1 MGLHE
6 SVRACVMCSKHHVR
20 QTSRKTISVHS
31 FFWRVCEWE
40 GVDLIDP
47 RRRGVFTW
55 SSRGY
60 DNMCKS
66 STVNV
71 RLQAES
77 NLYKADGY
85 WGQITSAY
93 SKFMILVRH
102 FRMLSVLNLDRETDF
117 LRCSMHDQ
125 PVSIHRYKHL

>member
-1 MGLHE
+1 M
-6 SVRACVMCSKHHVR
+6 MCSKHHVR
-20 QTSRKTISVHS
+20 QTITTDDISP
-31 FFWRVCEWE
+31 FLLLE
-40 GVDLIDP
+40 GVRVGAALIDP
-47 RRRGVFTW
+47 RRRGVFIW

-71 RLQAES
+71 RLQTES

-125 PVSIHRYKHL
+125 PVSTHRYKHL

>member
-1 MGLHE
+1 MCLCDVFETPRPTDITTDDISSFLPPEG
-6 SVRACVMCSKHHVR
+6 VRV
-20 QTSRKTISVHS
+20 
-31 FFWRVCEWE
+31 

-47 RRRGVFTW
+47 RRRGAPTW

-71 RLQAES
+71 RLQTES

-93 SKFMILVRH
+93 SKFMILVRR